1 MYEQLSLFGA
11 SDEPG
16 QVPVVTTA
24 TTAHAA
30 PVPAEGTDFA
40 SLLDDPRINRLVRAV
55 ARRMLPLFDLF
66 PDIDL
71 ADLCQEGLVGALKS
85 KRKFDPRRA
94 ALSTFVTLI
103 ARRRIVDLYR
113 RRSRGARREGVVID
127 EARRSQA
134 AWGTSKRR
142 GRYPDL
148 PRRLSLPHRKRMP
161 SWRGATGTE

>member
-1 MYEQLSLFGA
+1 MYEQLWLFRA

-16 QVPVVTTA
+16 QAPVDTTA

-30 PVPAEGTDFA
+30 VPAEGTDLA

-55 ARRMLPLFDLF
+55 ARRLLPLFDLF
-66 PDIDL
+66 PDIEL
-71 ADLCQEGLVGALKS
+71 ADLCQEGLIGALKS

-94 ALSTFVTLI
+94 TLSTSVTLV
-103 ARRRIVDLYR
+103 AKRRIVDLYR

-148 PRRLSLPHRKRMP
+148 PRRVSLPHRNRTP
-161 SWRGATGTE
+161 SRRGATATE